1 MINPNPEQ
9 DLKMQKIAQK
19 ILDNVDQKDN
29 WKHNDYKENFGF
41 IITTLMIISIV
52 LTLIRI
58 IQECNKKKISNFGAD
73 EKYNYFGNEIKNLSL
88 KRSWFT
94 KMMTKK
100 AIRKNLT
107 KEQYKE
113 YGVLLMNAILTTGE
127 NLTQDEVI
135 TLVEVSN
142 V

>member
-1 MINPNPEQ
+1 MSNTEQ

-19 ILDNVDQKDN
+19 VLNNVDQKDN

-41 IITTLMIISIV
+41 VITTLMIISIV

-58 IQECNKKKISNFGAD
+58 IQECNKKKINSFGA
-73 EKYNYFGNEIKNLSL
+73 EQKYEYFGNEIKNLSIR
-88 KRSWFT
+88 KSWFT
-94 KMMTKK
+94 KMMIKK

-113 YGVLLMNAILTTGE
+113 YGILIMNAILTTGE
-127 NLTQDEVI
+127 QLTEDEII
-135 TLVEVSN
+135 TLVEVSH